1 MPRNA
6 SRSPENNAAALLGQ
20 ELARLRVEAGFTVQ
34 AAFSAEIG
42 YDRAVI
48 AKAESGDRPPSDP
61 VFNAWMDAC
70 AVTGAI
76 RAMLE
81 RMLILAR
88 NAVGAI
94 PTWFTWW
101 IDVENQADSIRIWQ
115 PLLIPGLLQIE
126 EYIRAL
132 YRLAGVDE
140 DEADE
145 KVAARLER
153 QSILD
158 GENPPQLTALIA
170 EPVLSVGVDSAS
182 IMVKQL
188 EHLLAMSRR
197 RNITLQIVRGTGALV
212 GMAGAFD
219 IASGPEMPDTM
230 RMGAVEDQT
239 TDSRDLIRHAVA
251 VFEQLRGYAL
261 NIEESR
267 AAIVEAIERW
277 KREQ

>member
-6 SRSPENNAAALLGQ
+6 SRSPETSAAALLGQ
-20 ELARLRVEAGFTVQ
+20 EFARLRVEAGFTIQ
-34 AAFSAEIG
+34 ASFAAELG
-42 YDRAVI
+42 YDRSVI

-61 VFNAWMDAC
+61 VFTAWTDAC
-70 AVTGAI
+70 GVTGPMH
-76 RAMLE
+76 AMLE

-94 PTWFTWW
+94 PSWFTWW
-101 IDVENQADSIRIWQ
+101 IDVEKQADSIRIWS

-132 YRLAGVDE
+132 YLLAGADE

-153 QSILD
+153 QAILD
-158 GENPPQLTALIA
+158 GDPPQLTVLIA
-170 EPVLSVGVDSAS
+170 ELVLSVDVGSAA
-182 IMVKQL
+182 IVVKQL
-188 EHLLAMSRR
+188 EHLLAMSRQC
-197 RNITLQIVRGTGALV
+197 NITLQIVRGTGTLV

-230 RMGAVEDQT
+230 RMEAVVDQT
-239 TDSRDLIRHAVA
+239 TDNRDLIRQTVA

-261 NIEESR
+261 NVEESR

>member
-6 SRSPENNAAALLGQ
+6 SRSPETNAAALLGA
-20 ELARLRVEAGFTVQ
+20 ELARLRAEAGFTIQ
-34 AAFSAEIG
+34 ASFAAELG
-42 YDRAVI
+42 YDRSVI

-61 VFNAWMDAC
+61 VFAAWMDAC
-70 AVTGAI
+70 GVTGPV
-76 RAMLE
+76 RALLE

-88 NAVGAI
+88 NAAGAI

-101 IDVENQADSIRIWQ
+101 IDVEKEADSIRIWQ
-115 PLLIPGLLQIE
+115 PLLIPGLLQTE

-132 YRLAGVDE
+132 YLLAGVDE

-153 QSILD
+153 QAIID
-158 GENPPQLTALIA
+158 ADDPPQLTVLIA
-170 EPVLSVGVDSAS
+170 EPVLSMRVGSAA

-197 RNITLQIVRGTGALV
+197 RNITLQIVRGDGALV

-219 IASGPEMPDTM
+219 IASGPEIPDTL
-230 RMGAVEDQT
+230 RMEAVEDQT
-239 TDSRDLIRHAVA
+239 TDNRERVRKAAA

-261 NIEESR
+261 NVEESR
-267 AAIVEAIERW
+267 VVILEAIERW